1 MDMNWSVLVVGMMV
15 VSGFVWVVASMVTLA
30 LFDPATPREAAKLVL
45 KTGAYVLG
53 AVTAMV
59 IVIGVWPISVA
70 TLVVYVTISL
80 IKDEWSPKKWRKK

>member
-1 MDMNWSVLVVGMMV
+1 MNWSVLVIGMMIA
-15 VSGFVWVVASMVTLA
+15 GCFMWVVASMVTLA

-45 KTGAYVLG
+45 MTGAYVLG
-53 AVTAMV
+53 AVTATV
-59 IVIGVWPISVA
+59 VAIGVWPISVA